1 MSFKHS
7 AIDLAKRIVRP
18 ISKHR
23 FLIERAKYIGRDVKT
38 AEQGNE
44 LIRQALAVGMPTA
57 CGKIGSVEL
66 GLITRYLMREKSEG
80 QTVTNWAGHDRMINN
95 NAGVYPIDNVVISKF
110 ARVFLESLRQTNL
123 LGVWYRFGEAR
134 ITKEFSKDATLI
146 DSHAIEPY
154 FFDNPWTTAL
164 KNKRVL
170 VITPFTISVERNFA
184 NRHLIWKSKPNLLP
198 DFQIETLR
206 CPLQP
211 QMIQAEYPT
220 WHDAF
225 EKLKSEMS
233 RRTWDV
239 MIVGAGA
246 WSIPLCAH
254 ARSMGRCGI
263 HMGGSTQILFGIK
276 GKRWDNHPKF
286 QGFFNEH
293 WTRPLAEETP
303 RAVSTVENGCYW

>member
-23 FLIERAKYIGRDVKT
+23 FLIERARYRGRDVKS
-38 AEQGNE
+38 AWRGNE
-44 LIRQALAVGMPTA
+44 LIRQAFESAAPTS

-66 GLITRYLMREKSEG
+66 GLIVRYLAREKIEG
-80 QTVTNWAGHDRMINN
+80 QVVTHWAGHDRMINN
-95 NAGVYPIDNVVISKF
+95 NAGVYPIDNKVISQF
-110 ARVFLESLRQTNL
+110 ARVYLDSLRQTNL

-134 ITKEFSKDATLI
+134 ITREFSKDAILV

-154 FFDNPWTTAL
+154 FFDDPWTLAL
-164 KNKRVL
+164 KNRRVL
-170 VITPFTISVERNFA
+170 VITPFTISVERNYA
-184 NRHLIWKSKPNLLP
+184 NRHLIWKSKPGLLP
-198 DFQIETLR
+198 DFQLQTLR

-211 QMIQAEYPT
+211 QMIQVEYPT

-225 EKLKSEMS
+225 DKLKSEMS
-233 RRTWDV
+233 RRAWDV

-246 WSIPLCAH
+246 WSLPLCAH
-254 ARSMGRCGI
+254 ARAMGRCGI

-293 WTRPLAEETP
+293 WTRPLPEETP
-303 RAVSTVENGCYW
+303 QATSTVENACYW